1 MCYIFQ
7 LQISSEQKRLS
18 LDKLDRDLLQQFIP
32 MENAQGQIN
41 DFQIAM
47 DECDEI
53 FEQKR
58 KIIQSLALFTIFV
71 VQELPGM
78 IISHNI
84 AKQMQDSY
92 QEISKMDA

>member
-1 MCYIFQ
+1 M
-7 LQISSEQKRLS
+7 
-18 LDKLDRDLLQQFIP
+18 
-32 MENAQGQIN
+32 
-41 DFQIAM
+41 AM

-71 VQELPGM
+71 VQELPSM

-84 AKQMQDSY
+84 AQQMQDSY
-92 QEISKMDA
+92 EQISQMDL

>member
-1 MCYIFQ
+1 
-7 LQISSEQKRLS
+7 
-18 LDKLDRDLLQQFIP
+18 
-32 MENAQGQIN
+32 
-41 DFQIAM
+41 M

-53 FEQKR
+53 FEHKR

-71 VQELPGM
+71 VQELPSM

-92 QEISKMDA
+92 EQIAKIDL